1 MSSILRTFAVTLRVF
16 RQMAAD
22 PRTLGLMFFVPSLL
36 TGLFAWMLNS
46 QVMFDRIGP
55 SLIGLF
61 PFIVMFLL
69 ASITTLKERRT
80 GTLERFFTMPMGKG
94 EFIAGY
100 AIAFGAMATIQAGIT
115 LAYAV
120 WVCGLSTDSNSG
132 FLLLAAVAN
141 AVCGMALGL
150 LASAFAS
157 TEFQVIQFMPAF
169 IFPQMIL
176 GGLFIPVAQMPD
188 VLQTIS
194 DWLPLTHALRALTA
208 IAGGS
213 PSNDVTT
220 EILIVVA
227 VSILSL
233 ALGALTL
240 RKRTA

>member
-1 MSSILRTFAVTLRVF
+1 MNSISRTGAISLRVL
-16 RQMAAD
+16 RQMFAD
-22 PRTLGLMFFVPSLL
+22 PRTVGLMFFVPALL

-46 QVMFDRIGP
+46 QQMFDKIGP

-100 AIAFGAMATIQAGIT
+100 AISFGLMATIQAGIT

-120 WVCGLSTDSNSG
+120 WVCGLTIDSNAG
-132 FLLLAAVAN
+132 LLLLAAVTN

-150 LASAFAS
+150 LASAFAK

-176 GGLFIPVAQMPD
+176 GGLFIPVSQMPD
-188 VLQTIS
+188 VLQSIS
-194 DWLPLTHALRALTA
+194 DWLPLTHALRALVD
-208 IAGGS
+208 IATGAATD
-213 PSNDVTT
+213 DVLV
-220 EILIVVA
+220 EIYTVIA
-227 VSILSL
+227 VSIAAL

-240 RKRTA
+240 RKKTD